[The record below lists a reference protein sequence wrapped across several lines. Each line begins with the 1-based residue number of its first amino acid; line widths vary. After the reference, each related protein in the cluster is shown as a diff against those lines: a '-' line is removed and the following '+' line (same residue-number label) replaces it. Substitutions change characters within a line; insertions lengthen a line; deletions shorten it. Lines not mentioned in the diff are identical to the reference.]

1 MPPIESPLNLSS
13 DDLKS
18 GKEANEF
25 VNSLSKIS
33 ENVSFEVFGLENNE
47 LKMKLL
53 FKKEMTEI
61 TFPFNI

>member
-18 GKEANEF
+18 SKEANEF
-25 VNSLSKIS
+25 PNSLSKIS
-33 ENVSFEVFGLENNE
+33 DNVSFEVFGLENNE